1 MGTDDDA
8 EQQAQAAIDQLMQ
21 SASAREARDVVRAAP
36 YLTDPYFSQEL
47 GRMAKALRQ
56 RGEVQTAVSVEHW
69 QSVLQRFRELGIQQ
83 GYLEYV
89 IDGLVGARS
98 QEEHARIVAD
108 NPDFRAQASVDYFK
122 QRGAEAQTRGDQYGM
137 DRYRMAIVMAIVPIA
152 GGQAAAPLDIDGAV
166 NDFLGDFVYES
177 DPAVNLRVLQRRPEL
192 LMPPLNVLVG
202 GFLDRAI
209 EEAQASNDLVTLRPL
224 IRRQGLFRRCQEV
237 GVDQAFDEYARG
249 VSWPSPSRS

>member
-1 MGTDDDA
+1 MAADDDA
-8 EQQAQAAIDQLMQ
+8 EQRAREALDQLLQ

-47 GRMAKALRQ
+47 GRLAKALRQ

-69 QSVLQRFRELGIQQ
+69 ERVLQRFRELGVQQ

-89 IDGLVGARS
+89 IDGLIGAQT

-108 NPDFRAQASVDYFK
+108 NPDFKAQDSVDYFK
-122 QRGAEAQTRGDQYGM
+122 QRGAEAQTRGDQYGTE
-137 DRYRMAIVMAIVPIA
+137 RYRIAIVMAIVPIA
-152 GGQAAAPLDIDGAV
+152 DGQGEVPLDIEGAV
-166 NDFLGDFVYES
+166 NDFLGDFVYQS
-177 DPAVNLRVLQRRPEL
+177 DPAVNRRLLERRPEL
-192 LMPPLNVLVG
+192 LTPPLNVLVV

-224 IRRQGLFRRCQEV
+224 LRRRGLFQRCQEV
-237 GVDQAFDEYARG
+237 GVDQAFGELARG
-249 VSWPSPSRS
+249 VSWPSPSRT